1 MNRWLIVIG
10 RRALPV
16 FWRAYDQCAQMTNEA
31 CHPITRRLKLACFEK
46 SLQSRNND

>member
-16 FWRAYDQCAQMTNEA
+16 FWRAYDQSAQMTNEA
-31 CHPITRRLKLACFEK
+31 CHPITRRLKLARTEK
-46 SLQSRNND
+46 SLRSRNND